1 MDNIF
6 LVWTKYQ
13 ARVESLIKDITH
25 NLGDSKIIY
34 RDNPPANSIKKIILY
49 MIYFFKDLVFIIKN
63 KPKSV
68 FVQNPP
74 SYSLFAPVLYKLIIN
89 KRVKVI
95 SDLHNAMTREPW
107 LNRIGT
113 KFLLSQCDLII
124 VHNEIVHQGIREKN
138 LFNYI
143 NSNKIIVL
151 EDKTPLITEVER
163 KVTSSPDK
171 RPIVFFP
178 ASFNKDEPISEVI
191 DSAKLV
197 PEFRIIMTGN
207 YKKLYSNFNLS
218 AKDLPEN
225 VEITGWIE
233 TKDYLD
239 LVKNCDILLGLTI
252 FDDIQMSVS
261 NEGLGAEKV
270 MVLSDMEA
278 LRLIY
283 QDGAIYT
290 ENSANAIAMN
300 LRIAFE
306 KRKELQK
313 KIKEVKLIKE
323 ERYIK
328 QLNNV
333 INSIL
338 EHSTSLN

>member
-13 ARVESLIKDITH
+13 SRVESLIKDIAQ

-49 MIYFFKDLVFIIKN
+49 MIYFFKDLVFIIKS

-74 SYSLFAPVLYKLIIN
+74 SYSLFAPILYKLIIN
-89 KRVKVI
+89 KKVKVI

-113 KFLLSQCDLII
+113 KFLLSHCDLLI
-124 VHNEIVHQGIREKN
+124 VHNEIVYRGIRERN
-138 LFNYI
+138 LFSYI
-143 NSNKIIVL
+143 NPDKIIVL
-151 EDKTPLITEVER
+151 EDKTPLIKEVER
-163 KVTSSPDK
+163 KVTSSADK

-178 ASFNKDEPISEVI
+178 ASFNMDEPIVEVI

-218 AKDLPEN
+218 EKDLPEN
-225 VEITGWIE
+225 VEVTGWIE

-239 LVKNCDILLGLTI
+239 LLKNCDILLGLTI

-283 QDGAIYT
+283 QDGAVYT
-290 ENSANAIAMN
+290 ENSAKSIAKNLGVAFKKEMN
-300 LRIAFE
+300 LRRKL
-306 KRKELQK
+306 KR
-313 KIKEVKLIKE
+313 
-323 ERYIK
+323 
-328 QLNNV
+328 
-333 INSIL
+333 
-338 EHSTSLN
+338 